1 MAKLDKAETERL
13 SGLYERLREKLL
25 DLSKRNKML
34 NYKIT
39 EHSRTQLRIVDE
51 VLEDVYKQLAGNED
65 RFRIMPLPEPEDIPA
80 DEKTDDFLNALAH
93 GRVSDLDYIKAIDKL
108 DRDEPGDEVKF
119 ERAEAALRLSVRQHL
134 GLPNRP
140 SRKEINRNEHARL
153 HGINPAI
160 ELPAKAQKDTH
171 KDKDLQTLKFSE
183 DLDRTLDKIASGA
196 RLAEQEM
203 GVSTL
208 FLAFGF
214 LERYES
220 EDSETPY
227 YAPLLLLPVSLEK
240 DNKRGRDVFFV
251 SAREGAAEAN
261 LSLQKLVEKDHKR
274 KIPDFVVDE
283 EGGIGSIE
291 DYFDLVRE
299 AIDGEKR
306 WNIRRWLVLG
316 HFAFGRFA
324 MYADLDP
331 KNWRELPVSHGL
343 VSSILSG
350 TDSSGST
357 GDISLDAPPDYEIDR
372 PEIEKEAPYLIQDAD
387 ASQHSAIIDV
397 VRGTNLVIQG
407 PPGTGKS
414 QTITNIIANALAK
427 GKKVLFLSEKLAAL
441 EVVKR
446 RLESAGLGEYC
457 LELHSDKA
465 SPKSIIDNLRRRLKL
480 GVNGKPS
487 QPYADAAWR
496 SSREII
502 GNYVSD
508 LHEENKSGS
517 KAFADIWKS
526 IRSGADLKDANNA
539 TVSIKLPSEI
549 LDGDPSTT
557 SLFSDLEIYA
567 SNAVAY
573 SQLHGSLWTS
583 VWRKTPIDTVDPTRL
598 PELLAI
604 FDELQS
610 SMSEIETVLQLAEK
624 YDVTTLDGLQKL
636 VAANSILPKKPPVFH
651 LEELKDF
658 DPDDLEELSK
668 VAVEASSTREE
679 LRLLPDLSTYS
690 DTAVN
695 ALVDLRK
702 MKLSEEML
710 SLTATGL
717 SQSAQQG
724 TEEIEGTIAALDG
737 FAEVLRRLDQTEETS
752 LSVCNEIVSLVIEL
766 STVSPEWHA
775 WYAQSKLDELAF
787 AGLFQEWNGLLND
800 EQMWRAKFPKAAGV
814 AWPAAESLRSASKAL
829 ARSKIGKL
837 LGVLS
842 AESRETA
849 ATLKE
854 IGESSIDP
862 AVLLDLAKH
871 VAALVKFENNPTGQ
885 ATLSVDWAGLNT
897 NFEDIELGLS
907 TLQGIRRRLQSVS
920 GLGIEH
926 KYVSLIQ
933 SDPVSTARCVSA
945 CERLRIKCKGILDN
959 SANISLR
966 NFIDSSRHQLS
977 ELESIAKLDLA
988 THFENLSSAV
998 SQLLLAQRVRERN
1011 LAAGITLNSSPAG
1024 IALGKSIRVPSDL
1037 SEVQMAIS
1045 WLQAMRR
1052 CEIPNSIMSLLKSSD
1067 SSAIRSDISLLAQQ
1081 AAASLEKR
1089 ESALDRLNRELGFGY
1104 LSNLDWHLLKTT
1116 LDAFRQSKSEA
1127 REHLQ
1132 LRIEE
1137 NHLRQ
1142 SGLSSLLDHAIS
1154 ADMPPEKLPEV
1165 LIFAAASQRAQRAI
1179 RSSQTL
1185 IRSGTDLT
1193 SRRKQFVER
1202 DKEKIIADRKS
1213 LRAALSTSR
1222 PPNGTSSGSKKNWTE
1237 LALLQNELNKEKR
1250 FVPARILLS
1259 KAGNAMQEL
1268 LPCFMMS
1275 PLALAKFTA
1284 SEALKFDILVIDE
1297 ASQMRSEDALGGL
1310 LRSKQVV
1317 VVGDQKQLPPTDF
1330 FGRADGGGDT
1340 FDADDDLE
1348 DDESIL
1354 ENCRKTFRKVRRLNW
1369 HYRSKCESL
1378 IRFSNEHFYDKA
1390 LITFPAPIKQSFAI
1404 DLVRVN
1410 GTCQSR
1416 RNPLEAAAITEQ
1428 AVSFMHEHADL
1439 PLDEIPTIGIVAI
1452 NSDQRDL
1459 IQEEFSRLTSGD
1471 ARIEK
1476 YLVKAK
1482 GRNEEFFV
1490 KNLENVQ
1497 GDERDYIFISMTY
1510 GPDTSAS
1517 AMKQNFGPINRKQGH
1532 RRLNVLFSRAR
1543 VRIGLFTSFG
1553 SEDVKPAE
1561 KSSEGVYALRN
1572 YLKYVEAMGQSL
1584 GTSTGLSADSDF
1596 EIEVARRLGA
1606 KGYATEPQVGVSGYR
1621 IDLGVLDPERPGQF
1635 LAGVECDG
1643 AAYHSSKS
1651 ARDRDRLR
1659 EAVLR
1664 GLGWTILR
1672 VWSTDWFD
1680 DPNRETEKL
1689 ANKLQELRGQQRA
1702 TGSPFRIGPSLP
1714 PRAEAEITQNSL
1726 LTSGASGVSP
1736 KPKDALTHSPGRKQ
1750 AYERPS
1756 GGKQNGETA
1765 SLLPFDTRSA
1775 LINLREGVIRNEVP
1789 DWTLQRSILRD
1800 AMIETFVSQRMENAE
1815 DWFKK
1820 VPSYLRQATNPVEK
1834 KYLEDICQIVARTH
1848 G

>member
-1 MAKLDKAETERL
+1 MAKFDKAEIERL

-39 EHSRTQLRIVDE
+39 ERSRTQLRIVDE

-220 EDSETPY
+220 EDSDTPY

-240 DNKRGRDVFFV
+240 DNKRGRDVFYV

-274 KIPDFVVDE
+274 KIPNFVVDE
-283 EGGIGSIE
+283 DGGIGSIE

-299 AIDGEKR
+299 AIYGEKR

-331 KNWRELPVSHGL
+331 KNWKELPVTHGL

-397 VRGTNLVIQG
+397 VRGANLVIQG

-446 RLESAGLGEYC
+446 RLEAAGLGEYC

-465 SPKSIIDNLRRRLKL
+465 SPKSIIENLRRRLKL

-502 GNYVSD
+502 GSYVSD
-508 LHEENKSGS
+508 LHEESKSGS
-517 KAFADIWKS
+517 NAFADIWKS
-526 IRSGADLKDANNA
+526 IRSGADLKDVNKA
-539 TVSIKLPSEI
+539 TVGIKLPSEI
-549 LDGDPSTT
+549 LDGAPSTT
-557 SLFSDLEIYA
+557 SVFSDLEIYA

-573 SQLHGSLWTS
+573 SQLHGSPWTS
-583 VWRKTPIDTVDPTRL
+583 VWRKTPIDMVDPTRL

-604 FDELQS
+604 FDELRS
-610 SMSEIETVLQLAEK
+610 SMSEIETVLKSAK
-624 YDVTTLDGLQKL
+624 KFDVATVDGLQKL
-636 VAANSILPKKPPVFH
+636 VATNTILPKRPPVFH
-651 LEELKDF
+651 LEALKDF

-668 VAVEASSTREE
+668 VAVEVAGTREE

-690 DTAVN
+690 DATVN

-702 MKLSEEML
+702 MKLSEGML
-710 SLTATGL
+710 SLTATEL
-717 SQSAQQG
+717 SLFAQQG
-724 TEEIEGTIAALDG
+724 TEEIEGTIVALDG
-737 FAEVLRRLDQTEETS
+737 FAEVLRRLDQTEETP
-752 LSVCNEIVSLVIEL
+752 LSVCNEIARLVIEL
-766 STVSPEWHA
+766 STISTDWHA
-775 WYAQSKLDELAF
+775 WYAQSKLDERAF
-787 AGLFQEWNGLLND
+787 AGLFQEWNGLRAD
-800 EQMWRAKFPKAAGV
+800 EQMWRAKFPKTGGV
-814 AWPAAESLRSASKAL
+814 AWPAAESLLAASKAL
-829 ARSKIGKL
+829 TRSKIGKL
-837 LGVLS
+837 LGALS
-842 AESRETA
+842 AESRQAA

-854 IGESSIDP
+854 IGENSIDP
-862 AVLLDLAKH
+862 AFLLDLAKH
-871 VAALVKFENNPTGQ
+871 VAALVRFENNPIGP
-885 ATLSVDWAGLNT
+885 AVLNADWAGLNT
-897 NFEDIELGLS
+897 NFEDIGLGLS
-907 TLQGIRRRLQSVS
+907 TLQDIRHRSLIVS
-920 GLGIEH
+920 GLGIEE
-926 KYVSLIQ
+926 KYLSLVQSELVSA
-933 SDPVSTARCVSA
+933 ARCVSA
-945 CERLRIKCKGILDN
+945 CERMRDKCKRMLDN
-959 SANISLR
+959 SADISLR
-966 NFIDSSRHQLS
+966 NLIDSSRHQLS
-977 ELESIAKLDLA
+977 ELESITKLNLP
-988 THFENLSSAV
+988 THFENSSSAMA
-998 SQLLLAQRVRERN
+998 QLLLAQRVRERN
-1011 LAAGITLNSSPAG
+1011 LAASAALNSSPVG
-1024 IALGKSIRVPSDL
+1024 ISLDKSIRVPSDL
-1037 SEVQMAIS
+1037 SDVQMVIS
-1045 WLQAMRR
+1045 WLHALRR
-1052 CEIPNSIMSLLKSSD
+1052 CELPNSILNSLKLSGC
-1067 SSAIRSDISLLAQQ
+1067 SAIRSDISELAEQ
-1081 AAASLEKR
+1081 AAAPLQIR
-1089 ESALDRLNRELGFGY
+1089 ESAFDRLNQVFGFGY
-1104 LSNLDWHLLKTT
+1104 LSNLDWSELKTI
-1116 LDAFRQSKSEA
+1116 LDALKLLKSEA

-1132 LRIEE
+1132 LRIAEG
-1137 NHLRQ
+1137 HLKQ

-1154 ADMPPEKLPEV
+1154 TDMPPEKLPEV
-1165 LIFAAASQRAQRAI
+1165 LVFAAASQRAQRAI

-1185 IRSGTDLT
+1185 LRSGIDLT

-1213 LRAALSTSR
+1213 LRASLATSK
-1222 PPNGTSSGSKKNWTE
+1222 PPNGTSSGSRKNWTE
-1237 LALLQNELNKEKR
+1237 LALLQSELNKEKR
-1250 FVPARILLS
+1250 FVPARTLLS

-1284 SEALKFDILVIDE
+1284 SEALKFDLLVIDE

-1330 FGRADGGGDT
+1330 FGRADGGSET

-1378 IRFSNEHFYDKA
+1378 IRFSNEHFYDKS
-1390 LITFPAPIKQSFAI
+1390 LITFPAPFKQSFSI

-1410 GTCQSR
+1410 GNCQSR

-1428 AVSFMHEHADL
+1428 AVTFMLDHADL

-1459 IQEEFSRLTSGD
+1459 IQEEFSRLTSGN
-1471 ARIEK
+1471 AKIEK

-1482 GRNEEFFV
+1482 GRNEEFFI

-1510 GPDTSAS
+1510 GPDSNAS
-1517 AMKQNFGPINRKQGH
+1517 VMKQNFGPINRKQGH

-1584 GTSTGLSADSDF
+1584 GISTGLSADSDF
-1596 EIEVARRLGA
+1596 EIEVARRLEA
-1606 KGYATEPQVGVSGYR
+1606 KGYSTEPQVGVSGYR
-1621 IDLGVLDPERPGQF
+1621 IDLAVLDPDRPGQF
-1635 LAGVECDG
+1635 LVGVECDG
-1643 AAYHSSKS
+1643 AAYHSSRS
-1651 ARDRDRLR
+1651 ARGRDRLR
-1659 EAVLR
+1659 EEVLR
-1664 GLGWTILR
+1664 GLGWTIVR

-1689 ANKLQELRGQQRA
+1689 ANRLQELRGQLKA
-1702 TGSPFRIGPSLP
+1702 TSSPFRITPAAS
-1714 PRAEAEITQNSL
+1714 PRVETEIPHGSIVA
-1726 LTSGASGVSP
+1726 SVASGIP
-1736 KPKDALTHSPGRKQ
+1736 AKPIDGLIQSSSTKQ
-1750 AYERPS
+1750 SDEKSSA
-1756 GGKQNGETA
+1756 GKQNGEMT
-1765 SLLPFDTRSA
+1765 SLLPFDARSA

-1820 VPSYLRQATNPVEK
+1820 VPPYLRQATNPIEK
-1834 KYLEDICQIVARTH
+1834 KYLEDICQIVAQTH
-1848 G
+1848 A